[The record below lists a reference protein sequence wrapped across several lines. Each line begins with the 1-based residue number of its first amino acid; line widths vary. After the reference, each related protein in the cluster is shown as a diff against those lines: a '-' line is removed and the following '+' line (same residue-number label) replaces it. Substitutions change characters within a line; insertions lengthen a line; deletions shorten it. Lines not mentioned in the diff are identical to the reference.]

1 MSLARSSNAV
11 QKDPKDTSIVVDD
24 SDERNAGEDMIED
37 EMVDYEASPEHLGMK
52 INVIA
57 FLADYDNIG
66 DDETILAQFDFG
78 HKEVVFTKLKKL
90 VNHLKSLF
98 MCGHINGI
106 PISRMFIDGGA
117 AINLML
123 HFLYRMLAKLDDE
136 LIRTNMT
143 LNGVGSMKGKWD

>member
-1 MSLARSSNAV
+1 M
-11 QKDPKDTSIVVDD
+11 TSMK
-24 SDERNAGEDMIED
+24 RMQEDVIED
-37 EMVDYEASPEHLGMK
+37 EMVDYEASPEHLGME
-52 INVIA
+52 INVMA
-57 FLADYDNIG
+57 FLADYDNIS
-66 DDETILAQFDFG
+66 DDETIMAQFDFRL
-78 HKEVVFTKLKKL
+78 KEAVFTKPKKL

-123 HFLYRMLAKLDDE
+123 HFLYLMLGKLDDE

-143 LNGVGSMKGKWD
+143 LNGVGSSSLI